1 MSQKKIFPQKYYTD
15 LVEYCYK
22 SYISDAAMTLLLLRL
37 AGSDYEIT
45 AVDAKYV
52 FKMMLKSAHNAVFYF
67 LMVEEK
73 LTKEERTSFLQEL
86 NKKYRDSQPTGNKS
100 LISKLQYLYLK
111 KQYPSETAELNIRQ
125 FSSDTITFRLRSKE
139 TIVDNVVARAISR
152 GRPI

>member
-1 MSQKKIFPQKYYTD
+1 MSQKKIYPQKYYTE
-15 LVEYCYK
+15 LVEYCYR

-45 AVDAKYV
+45 GADAKYV
-52 FKMMLKSAHNAVFYF
+52 FKMMVKSVHNAVFYF

-86 NKKYRDSQPTGNKS
+86 NKKYRDSQPAGNKS

-125 FSSDTITFRLRSKE
+125 FSSDTITFRLRAKE
-139 TIVDNVVARAISR
+139 TIVYNVVARAISR